1 MAAADKIAD
10 PTVFIEFMLCI
21 IRDALN
27 DLLKAE
33 QVREQVTV
41 QVEKLLA
48 VLGSEILS
56 TKELLARLGLKH
68 RPTFTTRYLH
78 PALKLGLIEMTI
90 PDKPNSS
97 KQKYRKVR
105 QKLNR
110 IENYTTCS
118 CSFLPLMFVFQF
130 LCPRS

>member
-10 PTVFIEFMLCI
+10 STVFIEFMLRI

-27 DLLKAE
+27 DLLKTE

-56 TKELLARLGLKH
+56 TKELLVRMGLKH

-78 PALKLGLIEMTI
+78 PALRLGLIEMTI
-90 PDKPNSS
+90 PGKPNSS

-105 QKLNR
+105 QK
-110 IENYTTCS
+110 
-118 CSFLPLMFVFQF
+118 
-130 LCPRS
+130 